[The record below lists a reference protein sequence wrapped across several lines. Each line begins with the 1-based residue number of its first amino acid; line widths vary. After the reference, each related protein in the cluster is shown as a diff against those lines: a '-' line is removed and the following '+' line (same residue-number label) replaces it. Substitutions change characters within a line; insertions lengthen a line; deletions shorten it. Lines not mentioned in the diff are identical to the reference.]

1 MIDLL
6 MLLSLDTSKAERL
19 HLQILICPMA
29 MTISF
34 AALPFR
40 SFNQF
45 IRIPLIN
52 GV

>member
-19 HLQILICPMA
+19 HLQILIWPMA

-34 AALPFR
+34 AALPFIQ
-40 SFNQF
+40 S
-45 IRIPLIN
+45 IHPHSAH
-52 GV
+52 